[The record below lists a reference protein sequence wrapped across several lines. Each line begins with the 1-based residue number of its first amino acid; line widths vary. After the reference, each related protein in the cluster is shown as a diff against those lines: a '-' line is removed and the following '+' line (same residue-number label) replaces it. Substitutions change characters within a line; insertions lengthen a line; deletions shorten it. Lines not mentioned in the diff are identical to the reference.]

1 MHSPAV
7 TMKEGFPFAH
17 YLSLEN
23 SEGADWDGLCDN
35 LKAVP
40 QAHIFKL
47 GALLLLSNLVS
58 DSRLEL
64 RCVFLNVNIRSNLI
78 YLHGFQLLLAFL

>member
-1 MHSPAV
+1 MHSLAV
-7 TMKEGFPFAH
+7 NTKEGFPFAH

-40 QAHIFKL
+40 QSNIFKL

-64 RCVFLNVNIRSNLI
+64 RCVFFNVNIRSNLI
-78 YLHGFQLLLAFL
+78 YFHCFQLLLALL

>member
-1 MHSPAV
+1 MHIICPLK
-7 TMKEGFPFAH
+7 T
-17 YLSLEN
+17 L
-23 SEGADWDGLCDN
+23 EGADWDGLCNN